1 MDLGQPASDNR
12 HPAGKDLGQPASG
25 IGQQATGDRRPAGKD
40 IGQPASDIRH
50 PTTGNRQ
57 PATGD
62 RGRLAMCHR
71 LGATKDRGRAIRTIL
86 VTAAAIAALASTPAL
101 QAAPQAPAEATPMK
115 PAVSLKVDVV
125 LSRWQG
131 EKKVSSLP
139 FSLFVVA
146 PAFTPMTNRST
157 RDLPIPTGRQSVRM
171 GVDVPVG
178 TSSRVSTSGQT
189 AGSSTT
195 TNTPEYRSV
204 GTSIDGGASQTDDG
218 RFSIFVSVQDTSI
231 FTNDAANTTQI
242 RLADPM
248 AFRTFTMNNTLT
260 MRDGQTLPFAM
271 ASDKISGD
279 IIKVDVTLTVLK

>member
-1 MDLGQPASDNR
+1 ML
-12 HPAGKDLGQPASG
+12 
-25 IGQQATGDRRPAGKD
+25 
-40 IGQPASDIRH
+40 
-50 PTTGNRQ
+50 TT
-57 PATGD
+57 A
-62 RGRLAMCHR
+62 
-71 LGATKDRGRAIRTIL
+71 
-86 VTAAAIAALASTPAL
+86 VAIAALTGTAAL
-101 QAAPQAPAEATPMK
+101 QAAPQAPAEAAPMK
-115 PAVSLKVDVV
+115 PAVSLKIDVV
-125 LSRWQG
+125 LSRWQA

-146 PAFTPMTNRST
+146 PAFTPMTNRSA
-157 RDLPIPTGRQSVRM
+157 RDPQIPTGRQSVRM

-195 TNTPEYRSV
+195 TNTPEYRNV

-218 RFSIFVSVQDTSI
+218 RFAIDIRVQDTSI
-231 FTNDAANTTQI
+231 FTNDGANSTQI

-248 AFRTFTMNNTLT
+248 AFRTFTMNNVLT

-279 IIKVDVTLTVLK
+279 IIKVDVTVTVLK